1 MSQGVKRRVE
11 CSNKIRIL
19 AKSESS
25 AKISCDGPSHIASF
39 TERFTSSLGDIGMST
54 DGRPP
59 VLELLPNQAWD
70 LLTDDQNTVLVDVRS
85 KPEWGFV
92 GTPDLS
98 SLGRSAVFV
107 EWASFPGMSAN
118 AGFADEVLQALD
130 GATPSAMLFLCRSGV
145 RSLGAAGAM
154 TEAFERSGKTVSCIN
169 VSEGFEGDLDPQ
181 HHRGGLNGWKAR
193 GLPWRQS

>member
-1 MSQGVKRRVE
+1 
-11 CSNKIRIL
+11 
-19 AKSESS
+19 
-25 AKISCDGPSHIASF
+25 
-39 TERFTSSLGDIGMST
+39 MST
-54 DGRPP
+54 DGGPRI
-59 VLELLPNQAWD
+59 LALLPKQAWD
-70 LLTDDQNTVLVDVRS
+70 LLQSEPDTVLVDVRS

-98 SLGRSAVFV
+98 SLGRSTLFV

-130 GATPSAMLFLCRSGV
+130 GTTPSAMLFLCRSGV

-154 TEAFERSGKTVSCIN
+154 TEAFEKLGQTVKCIN
-169 VSEGFEGDLDPQ
+169 VAEGFEGDLDPQ
-181 HHRGGLNGWKAR
+181 YHRGGLNGWKAR